1 MTEPSVSLPS
11 VSEPAPARSPRQLKD
26 VLFWVAFPAA
36 LGVVL
41 GLLWWLLA
49 PGGLNL
55 LSGNPDLSNPADPE
69 SWLPRDLVLAALVLL
84 AGCAAGLALEGKLQ
98 GTDAPRRLAFALLG
112 GAVGAVIAWLVGLL
126 AGHLWSQ
133 APDPALG
140 AGYGFTL
147 RSYAVLVL
155 WPGALAFMTF
165 VLALFGVLSKKPV
178 K

>member
-1 MTEPSVSLPS
+1 MTDSTVH
-11 VSEPAPARSPRQLKD
+11 VTA
-26 VLFWVAFPAA
+26 VAEQFPASKPRRSKDA
-36 LGVVL
+36 LWLVLPAAVGVVA

-55 LSGNPDLSNPADPE
+55 VSGNPDLANAANPD
-69 SWLPRDLVLAALVLL
+69 SWLPRDLVLAALMLL
-84 AGCAAGLALEGKLQ
+84 AGCLTGVMLDGKLN
-98 GTDAPRRLAFALLG
+98 GVGATRRFAFALLG
-112 GAVGAVIAWLVGLL
+112 GALGALFAWLAGLL
-126 AGHLWSQ
+126 AAQLLGP

-140 AGYGFTL
+140 PGFGFTL

-155 WPGALAFMTF
+155 WPAAIAFITF

>member
-1 MTEPSVSLPS
+1 MTEPTVHVPAVAEPKSVSKPG
-11 VSEPAPARSPRQLKD
+11 RSKD
-26 VLFWVAFPAA
+26 VLWLVLPAA
-36 LGVVL
+36 SGVVA

-55 LSGNPDLSNPADPE
+55 VSGNPELADAANTD
-69 SWLPRDLVLAALVLL
+69 SWLPRDLVLAGLMLL
-84 AGCAAGLALEGKLQ
+84 AGCLTGVLLDGKLQ
-98 GTDAPRRLAFALLG
+98 DGNAARRLAFALIG
-112 GAVGAVIAWLVGLL
+112 GALGAVIAWMVGLL
-126 AGHLWSQ
+126 AAQLLGP

-140 AGYGFTL
+140 PGFGFTL

-155 WPGALAFMTF
+155 WPAAIAFITF

>member
-1 MTEPSVSLPS
+1 MTEPTLHAPAV
-11 VSEPAPARSPRQLKD
+11 VEPAPARPPRRSGEALWCA
-26 VLFWVAFPAA
+26 LPAA
-36 LGVVL
+36 AGVVL

-55 LSGNPDLSNPADPE
+55 VSGNPELADAANPA
-69 SWLPRDLVLAALVLL
+69 SWLPRDLVLAGLVLL
-84 AGCAAGLALEGKLQ
+84 AGCFTGVMLDGKLQ
-98 GTDAPRRLAFALLG
+98 GSGVGRRLAFALVGGVLG
-112 GAVGAVIAWLVGLL
+112 GIVAWLAGLL
-126 AGHLWSQ
+126 AAQLWGP

-140 AGYGFTL
+140 PGFGFTL

-155 WPGALAFMTF
+155 WPAATAFITF